1 MLKKNESD
9 IRELIANLKVFS
21 EELKT
26 IARKGDLGDSLAN
39 LESITEKIDN
49 GDGTLG
55 QLINDSDTIEKI
67 NVALDDISNLIGSA
81 SRWQYDVAF
90 EGDYLGKQGILKS
103 NFGVKIRTQ
112 KDRFYQLK
120 LTNHPFGKKEKKTTI
135 YEIITDC

>member
-1 MLKKNESD
+1 METAIENLTDLSASLKRIAEKNESD

-90 EGDYLGKQGILKS
+90 
-103 NFGVKIRTQ
+103 IRLS
-112 KDRFYQLK
+112 R
-120 LTNHPFGKKEKKTTI
+120 
-135 YEIITDC
+135 